1 MIHIATVH
9 YKTDKWIDI
18 QLQYLT
24 KNIKQ
29 PFRVYTFLCGNAI
42 KHKGKFFY
50 SCTEPITD
58 HATKLNILADI
69 IYFAAED
76 KSDPIVFIDGDAF
89 PINPLDKFIERTL
102 SEYPLAAIQRLE
114 NIGDKQP
121 HPSFCITSVG
131 FWKSINGDWKS
142 GYAWKSS
149 MNTLRSDVGGNLLKV
164 LEDNGN
170 DWFKLHRSNSNPFH
184 PVLFGVY
191 NNLIYHHG
199 AGYRD
204 PLTMHDRTKSLK
216 GFFKYS
222 LIATVLD
229 TIFGLF
235 SIKNRYRIHRWLG
248 IKRKLIERNLQI
260 SEKIYSLILSNDAR
274 FTDLIR
280 GDTLKF

>member
-18 QLQYLT
+18 QLRYL
-24 KNIKQ
+24 KDNIKQ
-29 PFRVYTFLCGNAI
+29 PFRVYTFLCGNAL
-42 KHKGKFFY
+42 KHKDKYFY
-50 SCTEPITD
+50 SCTESITD

-76 KSDPIVFIDGDAF
+76 KRDPLIFIDGDAF
-89 PINPLDKFIERTL
+89 PISPLDDFIERTL
-102 SEYPLAAIQRLE
+102 NEYPLAAIQRLE

-121 HPSFCITSVG
+121 HPSFCITRVG

-142 GYAWKSS
+142 GYTWKSS
-149 MNTLRSDVGGNLLKV
+149 MNTPRSDVGGNLLKV
-164 LEDNGN
+164 LEDNGYN
-170 DWFKLHRSNSNPFH
+170 WMKLHRSNSNPFH

-216 GFFKYS
+216 GLFNNS
-222 LIATVLD
+222 LPSQIFD
-229 TIFGLF
+229 TLLRFL
-235 SIKNRYRIHRWLG
+235 SLKNRYRIHRWLG
-248 IKRKLIERNLQI
+248 IKRRLIERNLQI
-260 SEKIYSLILSNDAR
+260 SDKIYSLIHSNDSR
-274 FTDLIR
+274 FFDLIK
-280 GDTLKF
+280 GDTPEF